1 MIHVTNCYLLIEIG
15 TLLELL
21 SCQNVCSASP
31 LIPCYAATSW
41 GETILEDILQL
52 ISTFYNN
59 NSNVSKYFVK
69 KSTVVFSKLEA
80 LTRLI

>member
-1 MIHVTNCYLLIEIG
+1 MKIIINFLKPIYKESLFNMIHVTNCYLLIEIG

-52 ISTFYNN
+52 IST
-59 NSNVSKYFVK
+59 NSYR
-69 KSTVVFSKLEA
+69 TLRQ
-80 LTRLI
+80 L